1 MATFPSISPTYQ
13 ARKTTKPKINIAQF
27 NDGYQH
33 RIKFGLNTIPYE
45 WSLNFDVNEAD
56 SDVIE
61 AFLEARAEDGASFDW
76 QPPGSGAAYK
86 WICLSWT
93 KTIPYVNRAKLTMTF
108 QQVFEP

>member
-13 ARKTTKPKINIAQF
+13 ARKITTPKINIAQF

-33 RIKFGLNTIPYE
+33 RIKFGLNTIPYV
-45 WSLNFDVNEAD
+45 WSLNFDVSEAD

-61 AFLEARAEDGASFDW
+61 AFDW

-93 KTIPYVNRAKLTMTF
+93 KRIPYVNRANLNMTF